1 MGYKSDIFGKIGDV
15 GNQTFRKKKK
25 KEIKHLKKYE
35 EVNINHSSNIQR

>member
-1 MGYKSDIFGKIGDV
+1 MLEIKHLE
-15 GNQTFRKKKK
+15 KKK